1 MNIAPHLRP
10 EDRPDFERV
19 LDEALLAEPIHEALH
34 APGARLNAEQLHTR
48 ALAAAGAIAAAAA
61 GEYGYYTALRD
72 QVREAAAAPRGTHG
86 EQSTGQGSL
95 TAAAQRAAEEGAG
108 AVPVM
113 TVLAPILAWTSAIV
127 FLLLGYGLRTAQPD
141 LVFARSLVTAGWVS
155 LAVGAVAMLIGT
167 VGLLLTALRDGS
179 TPPDGQDPE
188 LYAELAEARSAWR
201 AALRERGIVPFLY
214 RTLYTMSD
222 DALDV
227 LDAVDTLDTVEA
239 LDPQGRPDAEGDAAA
254 EGGTTA
260 ESDTA
265 AESDTTAEGGT
276 SGTVPEPADTRTR
289 TRTRPTWSAR
299 VDASATAAQPSP
311 ARVLNASPP
320 GPATAVPPPSPH
332 RTSAAPATRVPTS
345 PAPPT
350 GATNPPPLPRRATGT
365 PTPPA
370 RTRPDRSPWS
380 QPAGRAAHRPSPRA
394 PTGRVAPACPGA
406 TPDTGG

>member
-72 QVREAAAAPRGTHG
+72 QVREAATATRGTHG

-95 TAAAQRAAEEGAG
+95 TAAAQRATEEGAG

-113 TVLAPILAWTSAIV
+113 TVLAPILAWASAIV
-127 FLLLGYGLRTAQPD
+127 FLLLGYGLRTARPD

-188 LYAELAEARSAWR
+188 LYAELAEAKSAWR

-214 RTLYTMSD
+214 RTLCTMPD
-222 DALDV
+222 DALDI
-227 LDAVDTLDTVEA
+227 LDAADTLDTVDAVEA
-239 LDPQGRPDAEGDAAA
+239 LDPQDRPDAEGDA
-254 EGGTTA
+254 
-260 ESDTA
+260 
-265 AESDTTAEGGT
+265 TAEGGT
-276 SGTVPEPADTRTR
+276 SGTGPEPADTPDQDQDHADVV
-289 TRTRPTWSAR
+289 RPRRRLGYS
-299 VDASATAAQPSP
+299 SP
-311 ARVLNASPP
+311 AFTSP
-320 GPATAVPPPSPH
+320 GPERLTP
-332 RTSAAPATRVPTS
+332 RTSNGRSSAFTSPDFSSPSYSGPDFTS
-345 PAPPT
+345 PAYR
-350 GATNPPPLPRRATGT
+350 GDE
-365 PTPPA
+365 PA
-370 RTRPDRSPWS
+370 
-380 QPAGRAAHRPSPRA
+380 APSPKSNGHA
-394 PTGRVAPACPGA
+394 DTPGEDKA
-406 TPDTGG
+406 